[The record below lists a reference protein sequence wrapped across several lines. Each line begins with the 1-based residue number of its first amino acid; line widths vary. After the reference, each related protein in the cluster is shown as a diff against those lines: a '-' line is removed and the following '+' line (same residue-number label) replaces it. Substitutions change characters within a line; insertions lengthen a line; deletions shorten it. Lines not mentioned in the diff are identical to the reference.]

1 MSNGN
6 VVQMR
11 TREAPT
17 QAQALAQQTR
27 LELADHLRDAARN
40 IGVYI
45 DAYAEHMTGP
55 KRLTPPVPRGV
66 HPLIAQLARELVRDA
81 EVGVRRSS

>member
-1 MSNGN
+1 MSNAN

-11 TREAPT
+11 KREVPT

-27 LELADHLRDAARN
+27 VELADHLRDAARN
-40 IGVYI
+40 IGSYV
-45 DAYAEHMTGP
+45 DEYADYLTGP
-55 KRLTPPVPRGV
+55 KRLTPPVPRSV
-66 HPLIAQLARELVRDA
+66 HPLLAQLARELMRDA